1 MLPSS
6 LQRTGP
12 GRAVSR
18 GRHVARPRRRGNRDA
33 PALRFPNCSSPWG
46 PQADGRAS
54 LGASERVGRGLRFLG
69 LPRHHILSR
78 RNVFSHSSRGQKSQI
93 RVPSGFAPAALPSP
107 TLPPYFLPLPA
118 PTRQGSEVE
127 PLPCPSRSF
136 WTVAGRPRRPVAG
149 GCVTPVTSVL
159 DSLSP
164 PL

>member
-1 MLPSS
+1 MFS
-6 LQRTGP
+6 LTVP
-12 GRAVSR
+12 E
-18 GRHVARPRRRGNRDA
+18 ARSPR
-33 PALRFPNCSSPWG
+33 
-46 PQADGRAS
+46 
-54 LGASERVGRGLRFLG
+54 SECLRGLH
-69 LPRHHILSR
+69 PRLS
-78 RNVFSHSSRGQKSQI
+78 
-93 RVPSGFAPAALPSP
+93 PPPLSP